1 MVFWKYFYVSVEA
14 LTINIHSSPKFD
26 KHLFLRFFYCPV
38 DWKIYLYLMI
48 LPFSL
53 CLLLSM
59 YYANQLS
66 LHIVKRW
73 SYVTDVLCGQKHNP
87 TWPHE
92 PGTQQYPTCGF
103 HVLVSCGKTRNA
115 AMECGWAAPACVL
128 KLLFGRNGL
137 ASPKGDLQICSEV
150 GNSRGRVLVPDCPL
164 LALQRYEWLNWTV
177 VQGNALGTWM
187 V

>member
-103 HVLVSCGKTRNA
+103 HVLVSCGKTRNG
-115 AMECGWAAPACVL
+115 AMECGWAAPALGITVVP
-128 KLLFGRNGL
+128 NY
-137 ASPKGDLQICSEV
+137 SIIY
-150 GNSRGRVLVPDCPL
+150 VLVGPVIMGSAVRPNRNSEEGQTL
-164 LALQRYEWLNWTV
+164 S
-177 VQGNALGTWM
+177 
-187 V
+187 